1 MLISVDIVNIH
12 TYLQQMPFMDV
23 VDTVKRRRSNIIVIS
38 FIICLRRV
46 YRHIAFKTIDS
57 QMTFMTN
64 CIAISKEYKIR
75 AFHFQHS
82 SSHCVIDSTIN
93 IQIPLLNGFVLR
105 MLSTYELLI
114 HQKLMYWSIR
124 IISHI
129 MMTQQ
134 IISRVFQLI
143 RM

>member
-1 MLISVDIVNIH
+1 MLQRRVASDCENKYRLKFSGCNWPYLSKYIESSIRYMH
-12 TYLQQMPFMDV
+12 TYAKWISFMDV
-23 VDTVKRRRSNIIVIS
+23 ADTVKRRRSNIIVIS

-93 IQIPLLNGFVLR
+93 I
-105 MLSTYELLI
+105 
-114 HQKLMYWSIR
+114 
-124 IISHI
+124 
-129 MMTQQ
+129 
-134 IISRVFQLI
+134 
-143 RM
+143 

>member
-1 MLISVDIVNIH
+1 MLQKAYLSRYSKY
-12 TYLQQMPFMDV
+12 TYLFVIDAIHGCCRHR
-23 VDTVKRRRSNIIVIS
+23 KKRRSNIIVIS

-64 CIAISKEYKIR
+64 CIAISKEYKIK

-93 IQIPLLNGFVLR
+93 I
-105 MLSTYELLI
+105 
-114 HQKLMYWSIR
+114 
-124 IISHI
+124 
-129 MMTQQ
+129 
-134 IISRVFQLI
+134 
-143 RM
+143 